1 VCIDDFAVK
10 KREKYGTI
18 MIDIETR
25 TVVDMIESRKK
36 EDVSQWLESYPN
48 LQMIS
53 RDGSI
58 TYAKA
63 ISEASDQITQ
73 VSDRFH
79 LIKNLTD
86 YGSEYLKKHL
96 KPKIRLPKPEE
107 ELIALKEQSNNAKP
121 KAFIT
126 LAEKIEQAVELDKQ
140 GMLKSHICK
149 RLKLDIRTLKKFLA
163 MSPTQRETTLTSTV
177 QKRHEERV
185 KQKEAL
191 VSQVRE
197 MYQNGFSQRSIARTL
212 HLEWKTV
219 KRYLDPA
226 FNPVHA
232 MYGKKKASL
241 LDGYH
246 ETIEQLF
253 IKGLKSREIEEILKQ
268 KGYTASSGLIR
279 RYISKFKQEKRDA
292 YSPQKSKTRY
302 DYINRGLI
310 LKLLYKPLE
319 EIEGLT
325 EQLYERFQTHYTKEK
340 SIIDLIAEF
349 KDMLKTQAVD
359 NLEPWLNK
367 AQNIGSDEINSF
379 VNGIQRDKEAV
390 INAIVFPYSN
400 GLAEGKINKLK
411 TIKRVMYGRCG
422 FDTLRNKAL
431 SLS

>member
-1 VCIDDFAVK
+1 
-10 KREKYGTI
+10 

-25 TVVDMIESRKK
+25 TVVDMLESRKK

-63 ISEASDQITQ
+63 ISEASDQIIQ

-79 LIKNLTD
+79 LIKNLTE
-86 YGSEYLKKHL
+86 YGSEHLKKHL
-96 KPKIRLPKPEE
+96 KPRIRLPKLEE
-107 ELIALKEQSNNAKP
+107 ELNSKEHSNNAKP

-163 MSPTQRETTLTSTV
+163 MSPTQREITLASTV

-197 MYQNGFSQRSIARTL
+197 MYQNGYSQRSIARTL

-246 ETIEQLF
+246 ETIEQLLT
-253 IKGLKSREIEEILKQ
+253 KGLKSREIEETLKQ
-268 KGYTASSGLIR
+268 KGYTGSSGLIR
-279 RYISKFKQEKRDA
+279 RYISKLKQEKRDA

-310 LKLLYKPLE
+310 LKLLYKPLD

-325 EQLYERFQTHYTKEK
+325 EHLYERFQTHYSKEK
-340 SIIDLIAEF
+340 EIIDLIAEF
-349 KDMLKTQAVD
+349 KEMLKTQAVY
-359 NLEPWLNK
+359 NLESWLNK
-367 AQNIGSDEINSF
+367 ARNIGSEEINSF

-411 TIKRVMYGRCG
+411 TIKRVMYGRCD